1 MTAHSHTC
9 SGFVA
14 TRQPVFDRRL
24 EPWGTCVAF
33 VQPPENGPIFSDEL
47 TADFLLAAYVPQR
60 GSLNGQIVVSFDTS
74 AILDGMPR
82 LLQPQNTFVELDEA
96 AGETDGIQ
104 NAVSGLKQVG
114 YGIAV
119 GGFENRSSCSALKS
133 LADVLVIDGDA
144 FINAG
149 DGASLQ
155 ALIQA
160 AHGYKAKVQVR
171 GLSTWKH
178 MLQARAVNADMFQGL
193 FFNQLNL
200 AASGKSVT
208 ATQLSRLRLLAYVDR
223 ADVDFKALTR
233 IVEADAALTYRLLVF
248 LNSASFGLRQK
259 VDSIPQALMLAGWK
273 PLKNWLKIILIT
285 DLSPTARHQEL
296 CYYAAQ
302 RANFLQRVARA
313 AGLERLEATLS
324 LVGLL
329 SYLEAILEV
338 PMAQALRQVQVA
350 DSVQR
355 VLCGQKSPLS
365 PWLALAQAMDRGDWE
380 QAERLAKSANLS
392 MTDLAHCYHESFA
405 EADTLFR
412 DLPKPHTARS

>member
-1 MTAHSHTC
+1 MTAHSQIC

-24 EPWGTCVAF
+24 EPWGTCVGF
-33 VQPPENGPIFSDEL
+33 VQPPENGPVFSDEL
-47 TADFLLAAYVPQR
+47 TAGFLLAAYVPRR
-60 GSLNGQIVVSFDTS
+60 GQLDAQTVVSFDAA
-74 AILDGMPR
+74 AILDGLPR
-82 LLQPQNTFVELDEA
+82 LLPAQGTYIEVDEA
-96 AGETDGIQ
+96 AGDTFGIPK
-104 NAVSGLKQVG
+104 AVGELKQAG
-114 YGIAV
+114 YGVAV
-119 GGFENRSSCSALKS
+119 GGFENRSGCSALNS
-133 LADVLVIDGDA
+133 LADVLIIDGDGSS
-144 FINAG
+144 NAG
-149 DGASLQ
+149 DDAALQ
-155 ALIQA
+155 ELIQA
-160 AHGYKAKVQVR
+160 AHGFKAKVQVR

-178 MLQARAVNADMFQGL
+178 MLQARAVNADRFQGL
-193 FFNQLNL
+193 FFNQMNL

-208 ATQLSRLRLLAYVDR
+208 ATQLSRLRLLEYVDR
-223 ADVDFKALTR
+223 ADADFKTLTR
-233 IVEADAALTYRLLVF
+233 VVEADAALTYRLLLF

-285 DLSPTARHQEL
+285 DLLPTARHQEL

-313 AGLERLEATLS
+313 AGLERLESTLS

-338 PMAQALRQVQVA
+338 PMAQALEQVQVA
-350 DSVQR
+350 DPVQR

-365 PWLALAQAMDRGDWE
+365 PWLALAQAMDRGDWQ
-380 QAERLAKSANLS
+380 QAERLAKSANLC

-412 DLPKPHTARS
+412 DLPRPQTARS